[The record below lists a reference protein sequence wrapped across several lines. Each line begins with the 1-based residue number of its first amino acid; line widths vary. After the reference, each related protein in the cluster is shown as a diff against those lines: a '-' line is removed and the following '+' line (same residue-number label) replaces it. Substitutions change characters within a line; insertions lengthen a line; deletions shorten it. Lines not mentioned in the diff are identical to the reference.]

1 MPRRLHIFVLSAT
14 IASLAIS
21 AVSLAA
27 TQNFQLNFSSLPS
40 AQGCNYNPV
49 GSHAGTVESTVYSVA
64 GGVLTQNSIG
74 KGYGVSGG
82 SIYYGAL
89 NGLVTT
95 TETKQLRVT
104 ARCLQVEGSGA
115 GAAGQQGFAFG
126 FNTGSV
132 QYDVS
137 VTPTNIYAL
146 GPGGTINVAGTY
158 NNTVFQEYVLDY
170 APPSTFRIYRGGV
183 LIHTG
188 TSGFAAS
195 GSRLFFGDGTGG
207 ANARAEITA
216 LRFVQ
221 NLVTPA
227 RATTWGRVKSLYR

>member
-1 MPRRLHIFVLSAT
+1 MPRRLNFFVLSAT

-21 AVSLAA
+21 AASHAA
-27 TQNFQLNFSSLPS
+27 SQNFQLNFSSLPS

-49 GSHAGTVESTVYSVA
+49 GSHAGTVESSVFSVA
-64 GGVLTQNSIG
+64 GGALIQNSIG
-74 KGYGVSGG
+74 KGFGVSGG
-82 SIYYGAL
+82 SIFYGAL
-89 NGLVTT
+89 NGLVTAS
-95 TETKQLRVT
+95 ETKQLRVT
-104 ARCLQVEGSGA
+104 ARCLQVEGSGG

-137 VTPTNIYAL
+137 VTPTNLYAL
-146 GPGGTINVAGTY
+146 GPGGTINVAY

-183 LIHTG
+183 LVHTG
-188 TSGFAAS
+188 TSGFAVA
-195 GSRLFFGDGTGG
+195 GSRVFFGDGTGG